1 MSDQSG
7 LSLALFASRL
17 SVAVAVTLII
27 AKSAAWVVT
36 DSVAILA
43 SLADSSMDA
52 LASIINLLA
61 LRYAMKPADH
71 DHRFGHGKAE
81 AIAAIAQAAFIVG
94 SSLILLVHCIER
106 IMAPERAHVMNTDV
120 GLAVMLLSITLTL
133 ILVLVQRAAIRK
145 SGSAIVQAD
154 QLHYFSDLLTN
165 LSILVALALAHA
177 GFLQADVYIGLAV
190 AAYICYG
197 AIKIGYPALQALM
210 DRELP
215 KDIVEAML
223 AIARSHPGVVGVHDI
238 RTRQS
243 GLLYVVQLHIEMD
256 PSTPLSVAHSIS
268 DDVEDS
274 IMQRYPNA
282 DIIIHQDPAG
292 CYERRLEI

>member
-1 MSDQSG
+1 MSAPTGSNF
-7 LSLALFASRL
+7 ALFASRL
-17 SVAVAVTLII
+17 SVVVAVTLII

-36 DSVAILA
+36 DSVSILA

-52 LASIINLLA
+52 LASVINLLA
-61 LRYAMKPADH
+61 LRYALKPADA

-81 AIAAIAQAAFIVG
+81 AIAAVAQAAFIVG
-94 SSLILLVHCIER
+94 SSLILVVHCVER
-106 IMAPERAHVMNTDV
+106 FLAPERVHVMNTDI
-120 GLAVMLLSITLTL
+120 GLAVMVFSIVLTA
-133 ILVLVQRAAIRK
+133 ILVLVQRVAIRK
-145 SGSAIVQAD
+145 SGSSVVKAD
-154 QLHYFSDLLTN
+154 QLHYISDLLTN
-165 LSILVALALAHA
+165 LSILGALALAHA
-177 GFLQADVYIGLAV
+177 GFLQADVYIGLGV

-215 KDIVEAML
+215 REIVDSML
-223 AIARSHPGVVGVHDI
+223 DIARSHPGVSGVHDI

-243 GLLYVVQLHIEMD
+243 GLLYVVQLHLEMD
-256 PSTPLSVAHSIS
+256 PATPLSLAHRIS
-268 DDVEDS
+268 DEVETS

-292 CYERRLEI
+292 LYERRQVV